1 MGKRRNKSMVELAA
15 AVMRDVREG
24 RAKLAAMGD
33 YVAVEP
39 VKLRSHEPCNYDDCQ
54 WPGQCDGRHCL
65 EAGGAVRL
73 TPEEMQERGAPMQS
87 NVELL
92 AQAMTFRVLADA
104 PESKGPFI
112 LECDHWVSPTDG
124 AAIMEAWTHAFK
136 KAGREP
142 PPPLLVLGAGF
153 RLRSAEA
160 DAHVALACGACG
172 TAYIATVPAEAL
184 QNEQTRA
191 QCAALA
197 LPLCEA
203 CEGKPAKP
211 QTRDG
216 AMDAAVDAL
225 AKVLQTHPYTDE
237 AGRIALANTIGAAVL
252 ARLATKR

>member
-104 PESKGPFI
+104 PDSKGPFI
-112 LECDHWVSPTDG
+112 MECDQWVSPMEGT
-124 AAIMEAWTHAFK
+124 AILEAWTHAFK

-142 PPPLLVLGAGF
+142 PPLLVLGAGF
-153 RLRSAEA
+153 RLWSAGETEA
-160 DAHVALACGACG
+160 
-172 TAYIATVPAEAL
+172 
-184 QNEQTRA
+184 
-191 QCAALA
+191 
-197 LPLCEA
+197 
-203 CEGKPAKP
+203 KPAKP
-211 QTRDG
+211 RTMDE
-216 AMDAAVDAL
+216 AIDAAV
-225 AKVLQTHPYTDE
+225 
-237 AGRIALANTIGAAVL
+237 AVL
-252 ARLATKR
+252 AEAMQAHPYGEGQRRAMAQTVAAGLITRLATKR

>member
-1 MGKRRNKSMVELAA
+1 MGKRRNKSTVELAA

-73 TPEEMQERGAPMQS
+73 TPEEMQEREAPMQS

-92 AQAMTFRVLADA
+92 AQAMTLRVLADA
-104 PESKGPFI
+104 PESKGPFVM
-112 LECDHWVSPTDG
+112 ECDQWVSPMEGT
-124 AAIMEAWTHAFK
+124 AIIEAWTHAFK

-153 RLRSAEA
+153 RLRSVGETEA
-160 DAHVALACGACG
+160 
-172 TAYIATVPAEAL
+172 
-184 QNEQTRA
+184 
-191 QCAALA
+191 
-197 LPLCEA
+197 
-203 CEGKPAKP
+203 KPAKP
-211 QTRDG
+211 QTPDE
-216 AMDAAVDAL
+216 AIDAAVDAL